1 MKKVRGKRWLTVLGF
16 VVLVVLGM
24 LYLPPLQQGRVR
36 YLTQSID
43 RGTIVTQ
50 VSAAGALNALVRTEV
65 SSQLSGQIIE
75 LLVDFND
82 QVAQGQVL
90 ARLDPRS
97 YQAQVRE
104 AAANLEMTQAEVT
117 TRQAMLEQ
125 AQAELANAQAQHSV
139 LQAEAQ
145 SNQAK
150 ATEAR
155 LELDRRQSLSSKTLI
170 AEREI
175 AEARAEYESRA
186 AMLQAARAR
195 LKVQDASILAA
206 QASVRI
212 AETELQHAQAEVRQR
227 EAALEQ
233 NEVDLQ
239 RTDIRS
245 PMEGLVI
252 RRDVDVGQTVAASL
266 QAPTLF
272 TIAKDLGEMT
282 LECQVDE
289 ADIGKIRLDQQV
301 DFTVD
306 AYPGRHFDGTV
317 VQIRKAPVTFQN
329 VVTYSVIVSV
339 ENRDQA
345 LFPGM
350 TAVARILVEQQR
362 DILRVPNGALRYLP
376 KDRQPPLAE
385 RSDTERGLPA
395 TVWRLDPAG
404 EPQAVM
410 IHTGANDDH
419 YSAVLAGTLQE
430 GDALITAEVADSL

>member
-1 MKKVRGKRWLTVLGF
+1 MTGKRWLTVLGF
-16 VVLVVLGM
+16 LGLFVLGV

-36 YLTQSID
+36 YLTQTID
-43 RGTIVTQ
+43 RGSIVTE
-50 VSAAGALNALVRTEV
+50 VSAAGTLNALVRTEV
-65 SSQLSGQIIE
+65 SSQLSGQIVE

-82 QVAQGQVL
+82 RVEQGQVL

-104 AAANLEMTQAEVT
+104 ASANLEMTRAEVA

-125 AQAELANAQAQHSV
+125 AQAELANAQAQQAV
-139 LQAEAQ
+139 LEAEAQ

-155 LELDRRQSLSSKTLI
+155 LELDRRQSLTSKTLI

-175 AEARAEYESRA
+175 GEARAEYQSRA

-195 LKVQDASILAA
+195 LKVQDATILAA

-212 AETELQHAQAEVRQR
+212 AETELSHAQAEVRQR
-227 EAALEQ
+227 QASLEQ
-233 NEVDLQ
+233 AQVDLQ

-272 TIAKDLGEMT
+272 TIARDLGEMT
-282 LECQVDE
+282 LECRGDE
-289 ADIGKIRLDQQV
+289 ADIGKIRLGQKV
-301 DFTVD
+301 VFTVD
-306 AYPGRHFDGTV
+306 AYPGRRFDGSV
-317 VQIRKAPVTFQN
+317 VQIRKAPMTFQN

-350 TAVARILVEQQR
+350 TAVARIRVEEQR
-362 DILRVPNGALRYLP
+362 DILRVPNAALRYLP
-376 KDRQPPLAE
+376 GDRQPPAAE
-385 RSDTERGLPA
+385 STSLSEGLPA
-395 TVWRLDPAG
+395 TVWRLDSGSLPESIA
-404 EPQAVM
+404 
-410 IHTGANDDH
+410 IRTGATDDH
-419 YSAVLAGTLQE
+419 YSALLGGPLQE
-430 GDALITAEVADSL
+430 GDAVITGEAVDSL